1 MATKSTRQFI
11 DIDLN
16 FQPHPSTGD
25 LVAKY
30 DENAIKN
37 AVKNLILTKHYER
50 PFHSEIGSN
59 VNKLMFEL
67 PSPGIVALLRREIED
82 VIRNFEPRVESLNTE
97 ILFSPDQNE
106 IFITIAFR
114 ILNNERPITI
124 QFTLDRT
131 R

>member
-1 MATKSTRQFI
+1 MPNNHQYS

-16 FQPHPSTGD
+16 FIPHPSTGD

-30 DENAIKN
+30 DDNAIKN

-59 VNKLMFEL
+59 VNKLLFEI
-67 PSPGIVALLRREIED
+67 PSPGIVSLLRAEIQD
-82 VIRNFEPRVESLNTE
+82 VIRNFEPRAE
-97 ILFSPDQNE
+97 ILDIQITFAPDYNT
-106 IFITIAFR
+106 IFITIIFR
-114 ILNNERPITI
+114 IINSEKPITV
-124 QFTLDRT
+124 QFTLNRT